1 MSTKSGVLWIILLLN
16 LSSCISYEKYSM
28 EVFKPGAKDLPADMR
43 KIALVARNLKYNTD
57 TLQNYQA
64 KDYRLY
70 KDKVKFNVDSLTIST
85 CLDSLAAQLLNQ
97 PRFDSILI
105 LPFQTFPVNRVKE
118 IRPAKAE
125 WYKKLAT
132 QTGADGLILLDMF
145 SCFYS
150 YNRQEASA
158 NVVTSNIWSV
168 YNRSGEIIDRYKQID
183 TLYWAESDE
192 NSSYKRY
199 KIPDKKSAILLASGV
214 IGENYAKRFLPA
226 WTLVYRDIMT
236 CSNADFNTAAKLALK
251 NKWEEASVIWQK
263 YTSSSQKRNRII
275 TTFNLALAKEIK
287 GDIDGA
293 LQLIAEAAQLSSGAF
308 RSSENESV
316 KKYAT
321 ILERRKN
328 EIKKLD
334 QQHDPR

>member
-1 MSTKSGVLWIILLLN
+1 
-16 LSSCISYEKYSM
+16 
-28 EVFKPGAKDLPADMR
+28 
-43 KIALVARNLKYNTD
+43 
-57 TLQNYQA
+57 
-64 KDYRLY
+64 
-70 KDKVKFNVDSLTIST
+70 
-85 CLDSLAAQLLNQ
+85 
-97 PRFDSILI
+97 
-105 LPFQTFPVNRVKE
+105 
-118 IRPAKAE
+118 
-125 WYKKLAT
+125 
-132 QTGADGLILLDMF
+132 
-145 SCFYS
+145 
-150 YNRQEASA
+150 
-158 NVVTSNIWSV
+158 
-168 YNRSGEIIDRYKQID
+168 
-183 TLYWAESDE
+183 
-192 NSSYKRY
+192 
-199 KIPDKKSAILLASGV
+199 
-214 IGENYAKRFLPA
+214 
-226 WTLVYRDIMT
+226 MT